1 MYSFKKYKNFLNE
14 NNYLTFDDLV
24 FKYHPQLNTEF
35 DKINFNNGYV
45 LSVFRLD
52 DKYLPGSEY
61 SMFYFDHEK
70 SKYIL
75 LFSSKEEVS
84 EKMIELQKRK
94 EKKRIFTTED
104 PYGEEDWNNEN
115 IVQKKKIKYKNFLNE
130 NNYLTFDDLVFKDHP
145 YVDDV
150 KIAKMDFDNGYSVS
164 LLFGEKVYS
173 NSKDTYEMM
182 CFDYRGENIYDDV
195 LPYLTKDQ
203 VSEKMIELQ
212 KRKEKKRIFTAEDPY
227 GEEDWNDDDNI
238 SENLDQKEKITT
250 VQLWNEYL
258 RKGRKY
264 VMDKLRYRD
273 IEFVT
278 KSKKVKK
285 YKGKI
290 CGFVPAFL
298 YSDKEIIILFDTKEY
313 GVLKVND
320 KYPIILNPKSEYE
333 DEDDE

>member
-35 DKINFNNGYV
+35 DEINFNNGYV

-52 DKYLPGSEY
+52 DKYLPGYLCFVHKRENNNPIA
-61 SMFYFDHEK
+61 FA
-70 SKYIL
+70 L
-75 LFSSKEEVS
+75 LTKEE
-84 EKMIELQKRK
+84 
-94 EKKRIFTTED
+94 
-104 PYGEEDWNNEN
+104 
-115 IVQKKKIKYKNFLNE
+115 
-130 NNYLTFDDLVFKDHP
+130 
-145 YVDDV
+145 
-150 KIAKMDFDNGYSVS
+150 
-164 LLFGEKVYS
+164 
-173 NSKDTYEMM
+173 
-182 CFDYRGENIYDDV
+182 
-195 LPYLTKDQ
+195 

-264 VMDKLRYRD
+264 VMDKLRDRD